1 MKKVLVIAIFA
12 SLVLT
17 GVYTV
22 ITLFDSNLKAGRM
35 YQTPVVRPHEEP
47 ELIMDKRTIADKK
60 SEALI
65 KELLKTGFTLK
76 TAGPAQEILAKGE
89 KDYQAFCSH
98 CHGPKMDGLGTVGQS
113 FFPLPTDLTGE
124 KTVAMSDGE
133 LFAFIS
139 YGGKKAP
146 ALASSMS
153 VESREAVIRYIRHI
167 QKMGHGSS

>member
-22 ITLFDSNLKAGRM
+22 ITLYDSNLKAGRM

-47 ELIMDKRTIADKK
+47 ELIMDKRTIADQK
-60 SEALI
+60 SEALLR
-65 KELLKTGFTLK
+65 ELL
-76 TAGPAQEILAKGE
+76 TAGFILTPVEPAQAMLAKGE

-113 FFPLPTDLTGE
+113 FSPLPTDLTGE
-124 KTVAMSDGE
+124 ETVAMSDEE

-153 VESREAVIRYIRHI
+153 VESRKAVIRYIRHI

>member
-1 MKKVLVIAIFA
+1 MKKVLFLAVFV

-22 ITLFDSNLKAGRM
+22 ITLYDLNLKPGRM

-47 ELIMDKRTIADKK
+47 ELIMDKRTIADTK

-65 KELLKTGFTLK
+65 RELLKTDFTL
-76 TAGPAQEILAKGE
+76 TLTGSAEVMLAKGE

-98 CHGPKMDGLGTVGQS
+98 CHGPNMDGLGTVGQS
-113 FFPLPTDLTGE
+113 FSPLPTDLAGE
-124 KTVAMSDGE
+124 KTVAMSDGD

-153 VESREAVIRYIRHI
+153 VESRNAVIRYIRHI
-167 QKMGHGSS
+167 QKADR

>member
-1 MKKVLVIAIFA
+1 MKKVLFLAVFV

-22 ITLFDSNLKAGRM
+22 ITLYDSNLKPGRM

-47 ELIMDKRTIADKK
+47 ELIMDKRTIANTK
-60 SEALI
+60 SEALLR
-65 KELLKTGFTLK
+65 ELVKTDFTL
-76 TAGPAQEILAKGE
+76 TSIGPAQVMLAKGE
-89 KDYQAFCSH
+89 KDYKAFCSH

-113 FFPLPTDLTGE
+113 FSPLPTDLAGE
-124 KTVAMSDGE
+124 KTVAMSDRE

-153 VESREAVIRYIRHI
+153 VESRNAVIQYIRHI
-167 QKMGHGSS
+167 QQTAR